1 MSEYYGTIEQEWQ
14 ALSTELLSV
23 LRDPLVWSRRIPTVD
38 VGGYGIVE
46 FKYYEL
52 KDVLPARRGMSAIGN
67 AFDAALVTPQ
77 TKKIPVLWKDLQFTP
92 RELASSRNAGIE
104 AIDLRTRKE
113 EAAKLI
119 QDLEESISGGFT
131 VPYTKNPIMQD
142 LTDAGAGTDWGTQTN
157 IQVDTAKNYAA
168 LLANKMYGPYYTIH
182 YAPLAANTK
191 ILIANTGTVWEDY
204 INRIATLGTD
214 YTVNTTG
221 GGGEA
226 PSSSEGQQAMI
237 QPVAGGQNTIE
248 ILRAQDWTTH
258 DMSSAIGNFGIQMK
272 IYGAMVDH
280 LFRSVAGSIVD
291 SIDT

>member
-52 KDVLPARRGMSAIGN
+52 KDVRPARRGMSAVGN
-67 AFDAALVTPQ
+67 AFDQALVTPQ
-77 TKKIPVLWKDLQFTP
+77 VKKIPVLWKDLMFTP

-131 VPYTKNPIMQD
+131 RPFTKNPIMQD
-142 LTDAGAGTDWGTQTN
+142 LTDAGAGTDWATGTN
-157 IQVDTAKNYAA
+157 IQVDTAKNYVV
-168 LLANKMYGPYYTIH
+168 G
-182 YAPLAANTK
+182 
-191 ILIANTGTVWEDY
+191 ILN
-204 INRIATLGTD
+204 
-214 YTVNTTG
+214 
-221 GGGEA
+221 
-226 PSSSEGQQAMI
+226 SE
-237 QPVAGGQNTIE
+237 
-248 ILRAQDWTTH
+248 
-258 DMSSAIGNFGIQMK
+258 K
-272 IYGAMVDH
+272 
-280 LFRSVAGSIVD
+280 
-291 SIDT
+291 